1 MYLITLNCGRPTN
14 DEHPIPIVVQH
25 QHTPMHSFFGGG
37 IRKRGTTTTRFV
49 HWYRRRSIQLKSTWI
64 LKKGHLVQ
72 GPSAPRVSRPST
84 IDVLLTSLNNRN
96 KRYVDA
102 VAQRCDFVGESH
114 LNLFIWLEA
123 AIAGIY
129 MVIMVQRPREIGQ
142 LAGPTIINTGKF
154 RYHSMDN

>member
-1 MYLITLNCGRPTN
+1 
-14 DEHPIPIVVQH
+14 
-25 QHTPMHSFFGGG
+25 MHRFFGGG

-84 IDVLLTSLNNRN
+84 IDVLLTSLNNR
-96 KRYVDA
+96 YVDA

-129 MVIMVQRPREIGQ
+129 
-142 LAGPTIINTGKF
+142 
-154 RYHSMDN
+154 

>member
-25 QHTPMHSFFGGG
+25 QCTVLLAAAFGSVA
-37 IRKRGTTTTRFV
+37 RPRPSLSV
-49 HWYRRRSIQLKSTWI
+49 HWNRRRSIQLKRTWI

-129 MVIMVQRPREIGQ
+129 
-142 LAGPTIINTGKF
+142 
-154 RYHSMDN
+154 